1 MKKDFWVVFAFLM
14 IALLLWGVFFENSNI
29 NIFINGQEVTGSI
42 KGILGAGGLVV
53 SLVALICFA
62 ILLALVFAG
71 TGILIISCLI
81 IGIGLG
87 AALMFPFLFP
97 LLVPLALVWL
107 YILLTKR
114 NR

>member
-1 MKKDFWVVFAFLM
+1 MKKNFWVVFAGVM
-14 IALLLWGVFFENSNI
+14 IALLVWGVFFENSSI
-29 NIFINGQEVTGSI
+29 SILINGQEVTGPM

-71 TGILIISCLI
+71 TGIFILGCLI
-81 IGIGLG
+81 IGVGLV

-97 LLVPLALVWL
+97 LLVPLALLWL
-107 YILLTKR
+107 YIVLARR
-114 NR
+114 NG